1 MIRDDTGESL
11 LNDDG
16 VKTRP
21 GDGMR
26 TRREDGVGTHPEP
39 HSGQYSEQIS
49 EPPVTPS
56 VRAMTDQVR
65 AAWIEVLGHDDFDD
79 DTPFIEA
86 GGHSLKAT
94 QVLIRLRRKLGVR
107 LPNRLFFDHPTV
119 RELAAAVER
128 AAATS
133 PLA

>member
-11 LNDDG
+11 LNDDD
-16 VKTRP
+16 VRKHADDDVTKRP
-21 GDGMR
+21 HDGAR
-26 TRREDGVGTHPEP
+26 ARPDALSGR
-39 HSGQYSEQIS
+39 HSERYSET
-49 EPPVTPS
+49 PVTPS

>member
-1 MIRDDTGESL
+1 MSRKDTGESL
-11 LNDDG
+11 LSEDG

-21 GDGMR
+21 QP
-26 TRREDGVGTHPEP
+26 HSEP
-39 HSGQYSEQIS
+39 HSRTSAT
-49 EPPVTPS
+49 TP
-56 VRAMTDQVR
+56 AQTMTDKVR

-79 DTPFIEA
+79 DTPFLEA

-94 QVLIRLRRKLGVR
+94 QVLIRLRRQLGVR

-128 AAATS
+128 IAATS
-133 PLA
+133 PIA

>member
-1 MIRDDTGESL
+1 MIRDDTGESIV
-11 LNDDG
+11 NDDG
-16 VKTRP
+16 VRTRP
-21 GDGMR
+21 Q
-26 TRREDGVGTHPEP
+26 P
-39 HSGQYSEQIS
+39 HSGQPSEKFS

-56 VRAMTDQVR
+56 VQAMTDQVR

-79 DTPFIEA
+79 ETPFIEA

-94 QVLIRLRRKLGVR
+94 QVLVRLRRKLGVR

>member
-1 MIRDDTGESL
+1 MT
-11 LNDDG
+11 DDG

-21 GDGMR
+21 EAR
-26 TRREDGVGTHPEP
+26 SAAHSATHSAASVPLPAGT
-39 HSGQYSEQIS
+39 
-49 EPPVTPS
+49 
-56 VRAMTDQVR
+56 MTQQVR

-79 DTPFIEA
+79 DTPFLEA
-86 GGHSLKAT
+86 GGHSLKAA
-94 QVLIRLRRKLGVR
+94 QVLLRLRRDLGVR

-128 AAATS
+128 VAATS

>member
-1 MIRDDTGESL
+1 MS
-11 LNDDG
+11 DDG

-21 GDGMR
+21 DPYAGPSAGLPS
-26 TRREDGVGTHPEP
+26 GG
-39 HSGQYSEQIS
+39 HSGLPS

-56 VRAMTDQVR
+56 AQAMEDQVR
-65 AAWIEVLGHDDFDD
+65 AAWTEVLGHDDFDD

-94 QVLIRLRRKLGVR
+94 QVLMRLRRKLGVR

-119 RELAAAVER
+119 RELAVAVER
-128 AAATS
+128 IAATS
-133 PLA
+133 PRV

>member
-21 GDGMR
+21 DSGVR
-26 TRREDGVGTHPEP
+26 TRPEP
-39 HSGQYSEQIS
+39 NSGRHSEQFS
-49 EPPVTPS
+49 EPPVTPP
-56 VRAMTDQVR
+56 VRAMADQVR